1 MSFLIIAV
9 FISGRSVR
17 PYENLLFGKTCM
29 LVSVQRG
36 RFSREVDF
44 IL

>member
-1 MSFLIIAV
+1 MLFLIIAV
-9 FISGRSVR
+9 FISGGSVR

-29 LVSVQRG
+29 LVSAGG
-36 RFSREVDF
+36 RFTREADF